1 MKGKN
6 YQNYTKKKLH
16 EALML
21 VIPNATPRARK
32 MHGALML
39 VIPYATPTAI
49 DIVTGFENWH
59 PN

>member
-1 MKGKN
+1 MFN
-6 YQNYTKKKLH
+6 VPEQYKKKMH
-16 EALML
+16 GALML

-49 DIVTGFENWH
+49 DIVTAFGNWH

>member
-1 MKGKN
+1 
-6 YQNYTKKKLH
+6 
-16 EALML
+16 ML

-49 DIVTGFENWH
+49 DIVTAFGNWH